1 MAGIAERFAASVPV
15 TAFFAGM
22 LEHEETTLLGAWA
35 ASFAE
40 AGRPWIASAAAYTA
54 AAVDRRSYRTYLSE
68 MGINYN
74 RN

>member
-15 TAFFAGM
+15 TAFFAGT

-40 AGRPWIASAAAYTA
+40 AGRPWIASAAA
-54 AAVDRRSYRTYLSE
+54 
-68 MGINYN
+68 
-74 RN
+74 